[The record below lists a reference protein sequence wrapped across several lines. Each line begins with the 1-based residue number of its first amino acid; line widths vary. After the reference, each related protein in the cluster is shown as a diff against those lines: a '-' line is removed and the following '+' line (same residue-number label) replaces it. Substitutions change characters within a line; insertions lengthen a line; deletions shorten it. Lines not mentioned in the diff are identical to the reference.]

1 MSEQSDVASVQVI
14 DRAFSVLELVSNEG
28 SMSLK
33 DIYTSLG
40 LNKASAMRIAN
51 ALVANGYFDKDE
63 RGNYSL
69 TFKAYEVGIRAV
81 RRVDYITFIRE
92 TLDQLAAEL
101 GVIAQFS
108 VKEGNELLCLES
120 FDLTRSNFSVY
131 TKVGIRSQLYATS
144 AGKAIL
150 MTYKDEEIKT
160 LWDQMNVRIFTPKTI
175 TDYDQFMK
183 RIYEARYRGYAMD
196 DEESELGLFC
206 VGAPLV
212 NSTGKAIGAISLS
225 TSRMDE
231 ETERRLSTALLA
243 ATQRLGYMLSYSMK

>member
-33 DIYTSLG
+33 DIYTLLG

-108 VKEGNELLCLES
+108 VKEGTELLCLES

-150 MTYKDEEIKT
+150 MTYKDEEIKN
-160 LWDQMNVRIFTPKTI
+160 LWDQMNIRIFTPKTI
-175 TDYDQFMK
+175 TDYDQFMQ
-183 RIYEARYRGYAMD
+183 RIYEARHRGYALD

-206 VGAPLV
+206 IGAPLV
-212 NSTGKAIGAISLS
+212 NSTRKAIGAISLS
-225 TSRMDE
+225 TNRMDD
-231 ETERRLSTALLA
+231 ETERRLSTGLLA
-243 ATQRLGYMLSYSMK
+243 ATQRLGYMLNYSMK

>member
-33 DIYTSLG
+33 DIYTLLG

-108 VKEGNELLCLES
+108 VKEGTELLCLES
-120 FDLTRSNFSVY
+120 FDLTRSNFSVSSKGR
-131 TKVGIRSQLYATS
+131 TPDSGSGNLCSNRRTEANGDCSSIAERPVVAR
-144 AGKAIL
+144 
-150 MTYKDEEIKT
+150 KT
-160 LWDQMNVRIFTPKTI
+160 
-175 TDYDQFMK
+175 
-183 RIYEARYRGYAMD
+183 
-196 DEESELGLFC
+196 
-206 VGAPLV
+206 
-212 NSTGKAIGAISLS
+212 
-225 TSRMDE
+225 
-231 ETERRLSTALLA
+231 TERNRAVSPIQA
-243 ATQRLGYMLSYSMK
+243 

>member
-51 ALVANGYFDKDE
+51 ALVANGYLDKDE

-108 VKEGNELLCLES
+108 VREENELLCLES

-150 MTYKDEEIKT
+150 MTYKDEEIKK
-160 LWDQMNVRIFTPKTI
+160 LWDHMNIRIFTPKTV
-175 TDYDQFMK
+175 TDYDQFMQ
-183 RIYEARYRGYAMD
+183 RIYEARYRGYALD

-206 VGAPLV
+206 IGAPLV

-225 TSRMDE
+225 TNRMDE